1 MTKMKL
7 GSFGSNNLFRSFE
20 NFDLCYLEDDDYL
33 PNACEVDKHSVL
45 LEHAK
50 RT

>member
-1 MTKMKL
+1 MAEMKL
-7 GSFGSNNLFRSFE
+7 GSFGGNNLFHSFE
-20 NFDLCYLEDDDYL
+20 NFDLCFLEDEDYL
-33 PNACEVDKHSVL
+33 PNACGVDKHSVL